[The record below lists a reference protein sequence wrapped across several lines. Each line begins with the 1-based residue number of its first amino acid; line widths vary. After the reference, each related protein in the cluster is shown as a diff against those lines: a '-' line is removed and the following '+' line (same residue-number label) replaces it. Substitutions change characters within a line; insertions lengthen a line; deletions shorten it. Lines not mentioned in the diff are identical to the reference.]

1 MISMDAALDF
11 WIAERS
17 IENRDRLVASYAY
30 LCARGA
36 RKFMRPGLERSDL
49 EQVAAMGLLKACQR
63 FDPSLK
69 TPFEAYAWLFIVG
82 ELMHHVRDFER
93 LVRPPRKLRTLE
105 RRFATVHDSLTT
117 ELGRLPSEAE
127 LAAAM
132 GLCGAQIRELI
143 ECRARSV
150 ADSIDALPQTLPS
163 FSRACESETLLDRLL
178 IENALQSLSDTERAI
193 IVGVYETGYSQCEIA
208 DRLGYS
214 QRHISRLHKA
224 ALAKMLSTWS
234 PSEAEEGHYL
244 RCVPTRVENEQ

>member
-1 MISMDAALDF
+1 MIAMDAALEF
-11 WIAERS
+11 WITERT

-36 RKFMRPGLERSDL
+36 RKFMRAGLERSDL

-63 FDPSLK
+63 FDPALK

-93 LVRPPRKLRTLE
+93 LVRPPRKLRSLE
-105 RRFATVHDSLTT
+105 RRFGAVHDSLTGQ
-117 ELGRLPSEAE
+117 LGRLPNETE
-127 LAAAM
+127 LMAAM
-132 GLCGAQIRELI
+132 GLCSAQIRELI

-163 FSRACESETLLDRLL
+163 FARACESENLLDRLL
-178 IENALQSLSDTERAI
+178 IEDALRKLNETERAI
-193 IVGVYETGYSQCEIA
+193 IVGVYESGYSQCEIA

-234 PSEAEEGHYL
+234 PTTPKKGHYFG
-244 RCVPTRVENEQ
+244 CVPRKVENEQ